1 METIRMIFQ
10 VTIELL
16 IIASFVPIIIHGLR
30 DLRAWAHGEKEE
42 EEEGEDPPRNIKE
55 NL

>member
-10 VTIELL
+10 VAIELL
-16 IIASFVPIIIHGLR
+16 IIVSLIPIIIHGLR
-30 DLRAWAHGEKEE
+30 DLRAWAHGE
-42 EEEGEDPPRNIKE
+42 EEGEEDPPKNLKE

>member
-10 VTIELL
+10 VAIELL
-16 IIASFVPIIIHGLR
+16 IIAFFIPIIIHGLR
-30 DLRAWAHGEKEE
+30 DLRTWAHEGEE
-42 EEEGEDPPRNIKE
+42 EEDPSRNLKE

>member
-16 IIASFVPIIIHGLR
+16 TIAFFIPIIIHGLR
-30 DLRAWAHGEKEE
+30 DLRAWAHEE
-42 EEEGEDPPRNIKE
+42 EDPPKNLKE

>member
-10 VTIELL
+10 VAIELL
-16 IIASFVPIIIHGLR
+16 IIAFFIPIIIHGLR
-30 DLRAWAHGEKEE
+30 DLRTWAHEE
-42 EEEGEDPPRNIKE
+42 EDQPKNLKE

>member
-10 VTIELL
+10 VAIELL
-16 IIASFVPIIIHGLR
+16 TIAFFIPIILHGLR
-30 DLRAWAHGEKEE
+30 DLRTWAHEE
-42 EEEGEDPPRNIKE
+42 EEDPPKNLKE

>member
-16 IIASFVPIIIHGLR
+16 TIAFFIPIIIHGLR
-30 DLRAWAHGEKEE
+30 DLRTWAHEE
-42 EEEGEDPPRNIKE
+42 GGEDPPKDLKE